1 MVPVQ
6 RRQINVSALSVSY
19 FRSVNSLTT
28 NKRERRDKDMY
39 KKRKAEEN
47 NSNTI
52 LRLLFGSHLAQ
63 LHVSAPGSHSWLNQ
77 LGLIRLFSKICYQI
91 PCPRANHSGQM
102 QPNFPTPG
110 CTLLSIPRQNPRKAQ

>member
-6 RRQINVSALSVSY
+6 RRQINVSACSVSY

-52 LRLLFGSHLAQ
+52 LRLLFASHLAQ
-63 LHVSAPGSHSWLNQ
+63 LHVSVPGSHSWLNQ
-77 LGLIRLFSKICYQI
+77 LVVQVSLR
-91 PCPRANHSGQM
+91 
-102 QPNFPTPG
+102 QPWP
-110 CTLLSIPRQNPRKAQ
+110 

>member
-63 LHVSAPGSHSWLNQ
+63 LHASAPGSHSWLNQ
-77 LGLIRLFSKICYQI
+77 LVVQVSLS
-91 PCPRANHSGQM
+91 
-102 QPNFPTPG
+102 QPW
-110 CTLLSIPRQNPRKAQ
+110 R